1 MRWLVDFNTD
11 LIKAEVVSRYK
22 RLILDVK
29 LRDDT
34 IVPAFCSDVNIF
46 PNLYV
51 KGAEVWVAKI
61 KSKLRKLRY
70 EVFLVNKGDGPVMIN
85 QRANPKMFVEAFKNR
100 IMSDFVQYTRIRHLV
115 LADNLP
121 HLDFELSNQDEK
133 CFISLRPIYNK
144 QDGRAVFPSKVNFLD
159 MEMFE
164 EMRKM
169 RAQGH
174 RTVVVLIVPRID
186 CLETKFSWTI
196 DPTSAAKIFEE
207 AKSGLEFVSYGC
219 NLDKKSISITH
230 KMNIVVD

>member
-1 MRWLVDFNTD
+1 MV
-11 LIKAEVVSRYK
+11 
-22 RLILDVK
+22 
-29 LRDDT
+29 
-34 IVPAFCSDVNIF
+34 
-46 PNLYV
+46 
-51 KGAEVWVAKI
+51 
-61 KSKLRKLRY
+61 
-70 EVFLVNKGDGPVMIN
+70 N
-85 QRANPKMFVEAFKNR
+85 QRGNPKMFVEAFKNR
-100 IMSDFVQYTRIRHLV
+100 VMEDFIQYSKIRHMV

-133 CFISLRPIYNK
+133 CYVSLRPIYNK

-164 EMRKM
+164 EMRRM
-169 RAQGH
+169 RALGH

-219 NLDKKSISITH
+219 NLDKKSITITN
-230 KMNIVVD
+230 KMDIVVNS

>member
-1 MRWLVDFNTD
+1 MDFNTD
-11 LIKAEVVSRYK
+11 LIKAEVVGRYK
-22 RLILDVK
+22 RLIVDVK

-34 IVPAFCSDVNIF
+34 VVPAFCSDDNLF

-51 KGAEVWVAKI
+51 KGAEVWIAKI
-61 KSKLRKLRY
+61 KSKFRKLRY
-70 EVFLVNKGDGPVMIN
+70 EIYMVNKGDGLVMVN
-85 QRANPKMFVEAFKNR
+85 QRGNPKMFVEAFKNR
-100 IMSDFVQYTRIRHLV
+100 VMEDFIQYSKIRHMV

-133 CFISLRPIYNK
+133 CYVSLRPIYNK

-164 EMRKM
+164 EMRRM
-169 RAQGH
+169 RALGH

-207 AKSGLEFVSYGC
+207 AKSGLEFVSYSC
-219 NLDKKSISITH
+219 NLDKKSITITN
-230 KMNIVVD
+230 KMDIVVNS

>member
-1 MRWLVDFNTD
+1 MDFNTD
-11 LIKAEVVSRYK
+11 LIKAEVVGRYK
-22 RLILDVK
+22 RLIVDVK

-34 IVPAFCSDVNIF
+34 MVPAFCSDDNLF

-51 KGAEVWVAKI
+51 KGAEVWIAKI
-61 KSKLRKLRY
+61 KSKFRKLRY
-70 EVFLVNKGDGPVMIN
+70 EIYMVNKGDGLVMVN
-85 QRANPKMFVEAFKNR
+85 QRGNPKMFVEAFKNR
-100 IMSDFVQYTRIRHLV
+100 VMEDFIQYSKIRHMV

-133 CFISLRPIYNK
+133 CYVSLRPIYNK

-164 EMRKM
+164 EMRRM
-169 RAQGH
+169 RALGH

-219 NLDKKSISITH
+219 NLDKKSITITN
-230 KMNIVVD
+230 KMDIVVNS

>member
-1 MRWLVDFNTD
+1 MDFNTD
-11 LIKAEVVSRYK
+11 LIRAEVVGRYK
-22 RLILDVK
+22 RLIVDVK

-34 IVPAFCSDVNIF
+34 VVPAFCSDDNLF

-51 KGAEVWVAKI
+51 KGAEVWIAKI
-61 KSKLRKLRY
+61 KSKFRKLRY
-70 EVFLVNKGDGPVMIN
+70 EIYMVNKGDGLVMVN
-85 QRANPKMFVEAFKNR
+85 QRGNPKMFVEAFKNR
-100 IMSDFVQYTRIRHLV
+100 MMEDFVQYSKIRHMV

-133 CFISLRPIYNK
+133 CYVSLRPIYNK

-164 EMRKM
+164 EMRRV
-169 RAQGH
+169 RALGH

-219 NLDKKSISITH
+219 NLDKKSITITN
-230 KMNIVVD
+230 KMDIVVNK

>member
-1 MRWLVDFNTD
+1 MDFNTD
-11 LIKAEVVSRYK
+11 LIKAEVVGRYK
-22 RLILDVK
+22 RLIVDVK

-34 IVPAFCSDVNIF
+34 VVPAFCSDDNLF

-51 KGAEVWVAKI
+51 KGAEVWIAKI
-61 KSKLRKLRY
+61 KSKFRKLRY
-70 EVFLVNKGDGPVMIN
+70 EIYMVNKGDGLVMVN
-85 QRANPKMFVEAFKNR
+85 QRGNPKMFVEAFKNR
-100 IMSDFVQYTRIRHLV
+100 VMEDFIQYSKIRHMV

-133 CFISLRPIYNK
+133 CYVSLRPIYNK

-164 EMRKM
+164 EMRRM
-169 RAQGH
+169 RALGH

-219 NLDKKSISITH
+219 NLDKK
-230 KMNIVVD
+230 V

>member
-1 MRWLVDFNTD
+1 MDFNTD
-11 LIKAEVVSRYK
+11 LIKAEVVGRYK
-22 RLILDVK
+22 RLIVDVK

-34 IVPAFCSDVNIF
+34 VVPAFCSDDNLF

-51 KGAEVWVAKI
+51 KGAEVWIAKI
-61 KSKLRKLRY
+61 KSKFRKLRY
-70 EVFLVNKGDGPVMIN
+70 EIYMVNKGDGLVMVN
-85 QRANPKMFVEAFKNR
+85 QRGNPKMFVEAFKNR
-100 IMSDFVQYTRIRHLV
+100 VMEDFIQYSKIRHMV

-133 CFISLRPIYNK
+133 CYVSLRPIYNK
-144 QDGRAVFPSKVNFLD
+144 QDGRPVFPSKVNFLD

-164 EMRKM
+164 EMRLM
-169 RAQGH
+169 RALGH
-174 RTVVVLIVPRID
+174 RTVVVPIVPRID

-219 NLDKKSISITH
+219 NLDKKSITITN
-230 KMNIVVD
+230 KMDIVVNS

>member
-1 MRWLVDFNTD
+1 MDFNTD
-11 LIKAEVVSRYK
+11 LIKAEVVGRYK
-22 RLILDVK
+22 RLIVDVK

-34 IVPAFCSDVNIF
+34 VVPAFCSDDNLF

-51 KGAEVWVAKI
+51 KGAEVWIAKI
-61 KSKLRKLRY
+61 KSKFRKLRY
-70 EVFLVNKGDGPVMIN
+70 EIYMVNKGDGLVMVN
-85 QRANPKMFVEAFKNR
+85 QRGNPKMFVEAFKHR
-100 IMSDFVQYTRIRHLV
+100 VMEDFIQYSKIRHMV
-115 LADNLP
+115 LADHLP

-133 CFISLRPIYNK
+133 CYVSLRPIYNK

-164 EMRKM
+164 EMRRM
-169 RAQGH
+169 RALGL
-174 RTVVVLIVPRID
+174 RTVVELIVPRID

-219 NLDKKSISITH
+219 NLDKKSITITN
-230 KMNIVVD
+230 KMDIVVNS

>member
-1 MRWLVDFNTD
+1 MDFNTD
-11 LIKAEVVSRYK
+11 LIKAEVVGRYK
-22 RLILDVK
+22 RLIVDVK

-34 IVPAFCSDVNIF
+34 VVPAFCSDDNLF

-51 KGAEVWVAKI
+51 KGAEVWIAKI
-61 KSKLRKLRY
+61 KSKFRKLRY
-70 EVFLVNKGDGPVMIN
+70 EIYMVNKGDGLVMVN
-85 QRANPKMFVEAFKNR
+85 QRGNPKMFVEAFKNR
-100 IMSDFVQYTRIRHLV
+100 VMEDFIQYSKIRHIV

-133 CFISLRPIYNK
+133 CYVSLRPIYNK

-164 EMRKM
+164 EMRRM
-169 RAQGH
+169 RALGH

-219 NLDKKSISITH
+219 NLDKKSITITN
-230 KMNIVVD
+230 KMDIVVNS

>member
-1 MRWLVDFNTD
+1 MDFNTD
-11 LIKAEVVSRYK
+11 LIKAEVVGRYK
-22 RLILDVK
+22 RLIVDVK

-34 IVPAFCSDVNIF
+34 VVPAFCSDDNLF

-51 KGAEVWVAKI
+51 KGAEVWIAKI
-61 KSKLRKLRY
+61 KSKFRKLRY
-70 EVFLVNKGDGPVMIN
+70 EIYMVNKGDGLVMVN
-85 QRANPKMFVEAFKNR
+85 QRGNPKMFVEAFKNR
-100 IMSDFVQYTRIRHLV
+100 VMEDFIQYSKIRHMV

-133 CFISLRPIYNK
+133 CYVSLRPIYNK

-164 EMRKM
+164 EMRRM
-169 RAQGH
+169 RALGH

-219 NLDKKSISITH
+219 NLDKKSITITN
-230 KMNIVVD
+230 KMDIVVNS

>member
-1 MRWLVDFNTD
+1 MDFNTD
-11 LIKAEVVSRYK
+11 LIKAEVVGRYK
-22 RLILDVK
+22 RLIVDVK

-34 IVPAFCSDVNIF
+34 VVPAFCSDDNLF

-51 KGAEVWVAKI
+51 KGAEVWIAKI
-61 KSKLRKLRY
+61 KSKFRKLRY
-70 EVFLVNKGDGPVMIN
+70 QIYMVNKGDGLVMVN
-85 QRANPKMFVEAFKNR
+85 QRGNPKMFVEAFKNR
-100 IMSDFVQYTRIRHLV
+100 VMEDFIQYSKIRHMV

-133 CFISLRPIYNK
+133 CYVSLRPIYNK

-164 EMRKM
+164 EMRRM
-169 RAQGH
+169 RALGH

-219 NLDKKSISITH
+219 NLDKKSITITN
-230 KMNIVVD
+230 KMDIVVNS

>member
-1 MRWLVDFNTD
+1 MDFNTD
-11 LIKAEVVSRYK
+11 LIKAEVVGRYK
-22 RLILDVK
+22 RLIVDVK

-34 IVPAFCSDVNIF
+34 VVPAFCFDDNLF

-51 KGAEVWVAKI
+51 KGAEVWIAKI
-61 KSKLRKLRY
+61 KSKFRKLRY
-70 EVFLVNKGDGPVMIN
+70 EIYMVNKGDGLVMVN
-85 QRANPKMFVEAFKNR
+85 QRGNPKMFVEAFKNR
-100 IMSDFVQYTRIRHLV
+100 VMEDFIQYSKIRHMV

-133 CFISLRPIYNK
+133 CYVSLRPIYNK

-164 EMRKM
+164 EMRRM
-169 RAQGH
+169 RALGH

-219 NLDKKSISITH
+219 NLDKKSITITN
-230 KMNIVVD
+230 KMDIVVNS

>member
-1 MRWLVDFNTD
+1 MDFNTD
-11 LIKAEVVSRYK
+11 LIKAEVVGRYK
-22 RLILDVK
+22 RLIVDVK

-34 IVPAFCSDVNIF
+34 VVPAFCSDDNLF

-51 KGAEVWVAKI
+51 KGAEVWIAKI
-61 KSKLRKLRY
+61 KSKFRKLRY
-70 EVFLVNKGDGPVMIN
+70 EIYMVNKGDGLVMVN
-85 QRANPKMFVEAFKNR
+85 QRGNPKMFVEAFKNR
-100 IMSDFVQYTRIRHLV
+100 VMEDFIQYSKIRHMV

-133 CFISLRPIYNK
+133 CYVSLRPIYNK

-164 EMRKM
+164 EMRRM
-169 RAQGH
+169 RALGH

-219 NLDKKSISITH
+219 NLDKKSISITN
-230 KMNIVVD
+230 KMDIVVNS